1 MAHARG
7 ADFMFCDL
15 CGTMMFLYSKEHV
28 ECPSCKFKKSAKDL
42 SEREI
47 SYQVSSEDMR
57 RDLGISHFEG
67 KMEVKDMEV
76 ILWTRIDFQLAFIL
90 DLLMRAKRPFFIALI
105 AHIRLLRTDSP
116 DVEASKTDL
125 HRAQAMYV
133 VVSTTRALLEAS
145 LVLLIPWTLD
155 LELPISLKNVLDER
169 VVNKEEAHQFSWLRI
184 PAGFKAL

>member
-1 MAHARG
+1 MNTGVMDADRRRIEMAHARG

-28 ECPSCKFKKSAKDL
+28 ECPLCKFKKSAKDL

-67 KMEVKDMEV
+67 KMEVKDME
-76 ILWTRIDFQLAFIL
+76 INKTCEKCGHTKLKFSTRQ
-90 DLLMRAKRPFFIALI
+90 MRAKRLFFIAPI
-105 AHIRLLRTDSP
+105 AYIHLLRTDSP

-125 HRAQAMYV
+125 LRAQC
-133 VVSTTRALLEAS
+133 
-145 LVLLIPWTLD
+145 
-155 LELPISLKNVLDER
+155 
-169 VVNKEEAHQFSWLRI
+169 FSGYLWDGSRQ
-184 PAGFKAL
+184 